1 MENRTPSN
9 ITAFRPLDQIMNDLA
24 NAKREQEAI
33 GAKIDRLNAE
43 LKNLADAANA
53 AVQSR

>member
-9 ITAFRPLDQIMNDLA
+9 TTAFRPLDQIMNDLA
-24 NAKREQEAI
+24 NAKREQEAV
-33 GAKIDRLNAE
+33 GAKIERLTAE